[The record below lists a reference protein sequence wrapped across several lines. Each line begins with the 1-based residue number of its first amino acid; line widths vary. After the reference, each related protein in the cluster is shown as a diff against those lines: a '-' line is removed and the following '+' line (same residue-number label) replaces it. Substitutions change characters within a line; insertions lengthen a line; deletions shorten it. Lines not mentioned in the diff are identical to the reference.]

1 MRPLMCPT
9 AQRNTIGVLYPG
21 EMGSSLAKL
30 LTDSG
35 FPVLTTT
42 ENRSPRTR
50 ELCREAGLHA
60 VPTLDELLERSDI
73 LLSLVAPSA
82 ALSVA
87 GLRSTTFRFAGFL
100 PRSEGA
106 LRRLI
111 EAAAASEDTLVA
123 FESPQ
128 RLRKTLS
135 VIADVAPDRRIAV
148 SRELTKLHEE
158 TFVGTAAEA
167 LAQQAAQQTLD
178 GAHQVIIEN
187 HKMIAVEEGVVQSQS
202 AGVQVVAG
210 QAFSGP
216 GFRGGQ

>member
-1 MRPLMCPT
+1 MCPT

-87 GLRSTTFRFAGFL
+87 GEVAARARASARRWLYVDANSISPATVAEIGDVVAAGGMDFVDASIFGLASQLRQRGRLFLSGARAAEIANLCETFLRVKVV
-100 PRSEGA
+100 GA
-106 LRRLI
+106 LPGQ
-111 EAAAASEDTLVA
+111 AS
-123 FESPQ
+123 
-128 RLRKTLS
+128 
-135 VIADVAPDRRIAV
+135 
-148 SRELTKLHEE
+148 
-158 TFVGTAAEA
+158 A
-167 LAQQAAQQTLD
+167 L
-178 GAHQVIIEN
+178 
-187 HKMIAVEEGVVQSQS
+187 KMI
-202 AGVQVVAG
+202 VAG
-210 QAFSGP
+210 MPKGMCALFLETMLLAREKYSG
-216 GFRGGQ
+216 RLYNERR